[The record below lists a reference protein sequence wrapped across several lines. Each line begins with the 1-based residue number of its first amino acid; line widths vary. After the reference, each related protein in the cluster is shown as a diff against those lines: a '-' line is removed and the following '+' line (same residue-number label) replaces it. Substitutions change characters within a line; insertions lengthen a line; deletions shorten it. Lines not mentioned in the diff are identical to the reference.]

1 MISIIV
7 GTRPEIIKMSP
18 IIRECQRRDIDF
30 SLLHTGQHYSYG
42 MDRIFFEELNLPFPD
57 HHLDVGS
64 GSHAGQTGAIMS
76 GIGQVYED
84 ERPDVALVQGDTNTV
99 LAGSLVA
106 AKMKVPLGHVEAG
119 LRSYDRTM
127 PEEVNLVV
135 ADHVGDSCF
144 HTMSSLIITNNCFE
158 ISVD

>member
-1 MISIIV
+1 
-7 GTRPEIIKMSP
+7 MSP

-42 MDRIFFEELNLPFPD
+42 MDRIFFEELNLPVPD

-64 GSHAGQTGAIMS
+64 GSHAEQTGAIMS

-106 AKMKVPLGHVEAG
+106 AKIGIPLGHVEAG

-127 PEEVNLVV
+127 PEEVNRVV
-135 ADHVGDSCF
+135 ADH
-144 HTMSSLIITNNCFE
+144 E
-158 ISVD
+158 IYS

>member
-1 MISIIV
+1 MNQDPLKRYPHNHMISIIV

-18 IIRECQRRDIDF
+18 IIRGCQRQDIGF

-42 MDRIFFEELNLPFPD
+42 MDRIFFEELNLPVPD
-57 HHLDVGS
+57 HHLNVGS

-76 GIGQVYED
+76 GIEQVFED
-84 ERPDVALVQGDTNTV
+84 ERPDVVLVQGDTNTV

-106 AKMKVPLGHVEAG
+106 TKMGILLGHVEAG

-127 PEEVNLVV
+127 AEEVNRVV
-135 ADHVGDSCF
+135 KNQLS
-144 HTMSSLIITNNCFE
+144 
-158 ISVD
+158 